1 MTVTWLDLDL
11 PDMSPKRSK
20 NILVVLSNIHRI
32 HAQSGKSHKKIVIVV
47 VLIPQNEHALRHVYA
62 LSNLCEENIEAEV

>member
-20 NILVVLSNIHRI
+20 KILVVFSNIHRI
-32 HAQSGKSHKKIVIVV
+32 HAQSGKSHKKIVVV